1 MWSANWKKK
10 KTMIV
15 LVNNTVRSW
24 TTKLFLRQIKNS
36 PLTENNWLMGHNMCN
51 ISQSLRCKSRN
62 CLNHYFTLTES
73 TKNQSVDGPS
83 LNFYIIY
90 NLFVIKLYVHG
101 LPRFITK
108 NTWLYHGIH
117 HFSLRIKSWK
127 KIKILDYC

>member
-1 MWSANWKKK
+1 
-10 KTMIV
+10 
-15 LVNNTVRSW
+15 
-24 TTKLFLRQIKNS
+24 
-36 PLTENNWLMGHNMCN
+36 MCN

-90 NLFVIKLYVHG
+90 NLFVIKLYVAYPDSSQRTHDSTMASIISAYELHHG
-101 LPRFITK
+101 
-108 NTWLYHGIH
+108 
-117 HFSLRIKSWK
+117 K